1 MLALARQLI
10 TVEQRWCQGAFARGW
25 FDIAVPVRSGFARR
39 FCALGAVR
47 RAGRDLGLIVEP
59 ACTALELQTG
69 RPVADWNDDPKRT
82 HGEVVAAFDA
92 AIAVLE
98 HAP

>member
-1 MLALARQLI
+1 MYSAPISGSPNIKSPRMPRK
-10 TVEQRWCQGAFARGW
+10 TV
-25 FDIAVPVRSGFARR
+25 
-39 FCALGAVR
+39 
-47 RAGRDLGLIVEP
+47 GLIVEP

-69 RPVADWNDDPKRT
+69 RPVADWNDDPKCT